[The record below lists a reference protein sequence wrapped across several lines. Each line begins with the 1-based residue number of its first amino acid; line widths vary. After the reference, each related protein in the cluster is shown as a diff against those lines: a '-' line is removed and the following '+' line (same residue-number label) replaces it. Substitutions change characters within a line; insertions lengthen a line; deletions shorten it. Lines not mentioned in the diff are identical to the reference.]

1 MSRRV
6 WKLWLLCSLTLV
18 ALLLSTAV
26 WAKSPALFGA
36 GGGKKE
42 QKAAPAAQPPA
53 NLTPGQVDHYLAT
66 LSDEQARQAL
76 AQELKEKGATKPSEA
91 RESMAVGRASPIGRL
106 FFAATE
112 GVSSGLERLRTSAS
126 RAAESAGTLSSA
138 FETITG
144 GKGAGQLV
152 MSVLGLLAI
161 IGAGLVAE
169 RVFIRAT
176 EGIRHQLLAAV
187 PLGRLQKLGLVVSRM
202 LLEVVGVALYVLVTF
217 LLFVLAYDKA
227 DAGYL
232 LVSLYLIGSY
242 YFKLF
247 MFAAKVVLAPRAPGL
262 RLFPLGDE
270 DARFLYRWMLRIVV
284 TAVVVAA
291 GSFVFKEAGVS
302 QELFSLMY
310 CTAGVTI
317 ILLLIASIWQIR
329 RRVALAICPER
340 EPGAGPATS
349 LRASVARNWHVL
361 AIFYV
366 IVTGSFWVVQELMG
380 GNVTVAKMIMSLF
393 LIPIFIA
400 IDQWV
405 ERLLKI
411 ASGELPEIIDLSGDG
426 ATRAPETQSRERR
439 ADLKYYLP
447 VITRLFRGVL
457 AAFLLFVTLRLWGID
472 LAIGRL
478 FTSHV
483 LSIVVA
489 LLLGFIAWETTK
501 ARIDAKLKEEM
512 PEEGEEMDEGGEGGT
527 RRGTL
532 LVLLRK
538 FILTVVFVTVGLIV
552 LSSIGVEVAPLI
564 AGAGV
569 IGIAIGFGAQT
580 LVRDIISGI
589 FYLLDDSFRVGDYV
603 ESAGA
608 KGTVEQISLRS
619 LKLRH
624 PRGMVYT
631 IPYGRMGTVTN
642 WSRDYNITKLDIRL
656 RFDTDLDEVRKIIK
670 KLNKEI
676 MKEEEFKSAL
686 LEDIR
691 SQGVREIDDSAMIL
705 RVKYKT
711 LPGQQFVLRRE
722 IYRRLQEAFREQGI
736 EFAHRNVT
744 VYLPPEVTQRSAGV
758 GKSEGAGASQTLDKT
773 VLQASAAAAG
783 LAVAL
788 ADEEKKKAELES
800 KKPKAGGGE

>member
-1 MSRRV
+1 MTQRS
-6 WKLWLLCSLTLV
+6 WKVWLLCGLTV
-18 ALLLSTAV
+18 IALLLSTAV

-42 QKAAPAAQPPA
+42 QKAAPATQPPA
-53 NLTPGQVDHYLAT
+53 SLTPGQVDHYLAT
-66 LSDEQARQAL
+66 LSDEQARQVL
-76 AQELKEKGATKPSEA
+76 ARELKEKAAAKPSEA
-91 RESMAVGRASPIGRL
+91 PASLMIGRESPIGRL
-106 FFAATE
+106 FMAATE
-112 GVSSGLERLRTSAS
+112 EVSSGLERLRTSSS
-126 RAAESAGTLSSA
+126 RAAESVGTLSSA
-138 FETITG
+138 FETMTG

-152 MSVLGLLAI
+152 MSVLSLLAI

-169 RVFIRAT
+169 RLLIRAT
-176 EGIRHQLLAAV
+176 EGIRHQLLTAV
-187 PLGRLQKLGLVVSRM
+187 PLGKLQKLGLVISRM
-202 LLEVVGVALYVLVTF
+202 LLDAVGVALYVVVTF
-217 LLFVLAYDKA
+217 LLFILAYGKEDV
-227 DAGYL
+227 GYSL
-232 LVSLYLIGSY
+232 ISLYLIGSY
-242 YFKLF
+242 YFKII
-247 MFAAKVVLAPRAPGL
+247 MFAAKIVFAPRAPGL

-270 DARFLYRWMLRIVV
+270 DARFLYRWMFRIAVA
-284 TAVVVAA
+284 AVVITPA
-291 GSFVFKEAGVS
+291 SHVFKEAGVS
-302 QELFSLMY
+302 KELYSLMY
-310 CTAGVTI
+310 CTAGVVV
-317 ILLLIASIWQIR
+317 ILLLIAMIWQSR
-329 RRVALAICPER
+329 RRVALAICPDR
-340 EPGAGPATS
+340 EPAAAPTTS
-349 LRASVARNWHVL
+349 LRATVAKSWHL
-361 AIFYV
+361 FAILYLVV
-366 IVTGSFWVVQELMG
+366 IGSFWVVQELMG
-380 GNVTVAKMIMSLF
+380 GHVTVLKMIMSLF
-393 LIPIFIA
+393 LIPVFIA
-400 IDQWV
+400 VDQWTQ
-405 ERLLKI
+405 RLLKI

-426 ATRAPETQSRERR
+426 ETRAPDPEYMERR
-439 ADLKYYLP
+439 ADFKYYVP
-447 VITRLFRGVL
+447 VIRRLFRGVL
-457 AAFLLFVTLRLWGID
+457 LAFLFVVTLRLWGID
-472 LAIGRL
+472 FAIGQL

-489 LLLGFIAWETTK
+489 LLLGFIVWEYTK
-501 ARIDAKLKEEM
+501 ARIDAKLKEEI

-569 IGIAIGFGAQT
+569 LGIAIGFGAQT

-656 RFDTDLDEVRKIIK
+656 RFDTDLDQVRKIIK

-722 IYRRLQEAFREQGI
+722 IYRRLQESFQEQGI

-773 VLQASAAAAG
+773 VLHASAAAAG

-788 ADEEKKKAELES
+788 ADEEKKKALLES
-800 KKPKAGGGE
+800 EKPKGEG

>member
-1 MSRRV
+1 MTRRS
-6 WKLWLLCSLTLV
+6 WKVWLLCSLPVL
-18 ALLLSTAV
+18 ALLLSTAL
-26 WAKSPALFGA
+26 WAKNPALFGA
-36 GGGKKE
+36 GGSKKE
-42 QKAAPAAQPPA
+42 QKAAPAAQLPA
-53 NLTPGQVDHYLAT
+53 NLTPGQVDHYLTT

-76 AQELKEKGATKPSEA
+76 AQELKEKAAAKPSEA
-91 RESMAVGRASPIGRL
+91 FESLTIGRAGPIGRL
-106 FFAATE
+106 FFSATE
-112 GVSSGLERLRTSAS
+112 EVSSALERLRTSSS

-152 MSVLGLLAI
+152 MSVLSLLAI
-161 IGAGLVAE
+161 IGAGVLTE

-176 EGIRHQLLAAV
+176 EGIRHQFLTAV
-187 PLGRLQKLGLVVSRM
+187 PLGRLQKLGLVISRM

-232 LVSLYLIGSY
+232 LVSFYVVGSY
-242 YFKLF
+242 YFKII

-270 DARFLYRWMLRIVV
+270 DARFLYRWMLWM
-284 TAVVVAA
+284 TAAAVVLTA

-302 QELFSLMY
+302 PELYSLMY
-310 CTAGVTI
+310 CTAGVAV
-317 ILLLIASIWQIR
+317 ILSLITMIWQSR
-329 RRVALAICPER
+329 RRVALTICPER
-340 EPGAGPATS
+340 EPGAAAGPATR
-349 LRASVARNWHVL
+349 LRTTIAKSWHLL
-361 AIFYV
+361 AILYV
-366 IVTGSFWVVQELMG
+366 VVTGSFWVVEELMG
-380 GNVTVAKMIMSLF
+380 GHVTVLKMIMSLF

-405 ERLLKI
+405 QRLLKI

-426 ATRAPETQSRERR
+426 ETKALDTQATERR
-439 ADLKYYLP
+439 GNLKYYAP
-447 VITRLFRGVL
+447 VIRRLFRGVL

-489 LLLGFIAWETTK
+489 LLLGFIVWEVTK
-501 ARIDAKLKEEM
+501 ARIDAKLREEL
-512 PEEGEEMDEGGEGGT
+512 PEEGEQMDEGGEGGS

-538 FILTVVFVTVGLIV
+538 FILTVVFITVGLII
-552 LSSIGVEVAPLI
+552 LSSIGVNIGPLI

-589 FYLLDDSFRVGDYV
+589 FYLLDDAFRVGDYV

-631 IPYGRMGTVTN
+631 IPYGRMGAITN
-642 WSRDYNITKLDIRL
+642 HSRDYNITKLDIRL
-656 RFDTDLDEVRKIIK
+656 RFDTDLDKVKKIIK
-670 KLNKEI
+670 RLNKEI
-676 MKEEEFKSAL
+676 MKEEEFKSVL
-686 LEDIR
+686 LDDIR
-691 SQGVREIDDSAMIL
+691 SQGVRELDDSAMIL
-705 RVKYKT
+705 RVKFKT
-711 LPGQQFVLRRE
+711 LPGKQFVLRRE
-722 IYRRLQEAFREQGI
+722 VYQRLQQAFREKGI
-736 EFAHRNVT
+736 EFAHRDVT
-744 VYLPPEVTQRSAGV
+744 VYLPPELRQTVPHPGEREGDEASPGTDKALLGV
-758 GKSEGAGASQTLDKT
+758 
-773 VLQASAAAAG
+773 AAAAAR
-783 LAVAL
+783 AVTL
-788 ADEEKKKAELES
+788 ADEAKKKAELES
-800 KKPKAGGGE
+800 EKPKAEG

>member
-1 MSRRV
+1 
-6 WKLWLLCSLTLV
+6 
-18 ALLLSTAV
+18 
-26 WAKSPALFGA
+26 
-36 GGGKKE
+36 GKE
-42 QKAAPAAQPPA
+42 
-53 NLTPGQVDHYLAT
+53 D
-66 LSDEQARQAL
+66 
-76 AQELKEKGATKPSEA
+76 
-91 RESMAVGRASPIGRL
+91 VGYS
-106 FFAATE
+106 
-112 GVSSGLERLRTSAS
+112 
-126 RAAESAGTLSSA
+126 
-138 FETITG
+138 
-144 GKGAGQLV
+144 
-152 MSVLGLLAI
+152 
-161 IGAGLVAE
+161 
-169 RVFIRAT
+169 
-176 EGIRHQLLAAV
+176 
-187 PLGRLQKLGLVVSRM
+187 
-202 LLEVVGVALYVLVTF
+202 
-217 LLFVLAYDKA
+217 
-227 DAGYL
+227 

-242 YFKLF
+242 YFKIF
-247 MFAAKVVLAPRAPGL
+247 IFAAKVVLAPRTPGL

-270 DARFLYRWMLRIVV
+270 DARFLYRWMLRIFVA
-284 TAVVVAA
+284 AVVIAPA
-291 GSFVFKEAGVS
+291 SSVFKEAGVS
-302 QELFSLMY
+302 TELHSLMY
-310 CTAGVTI
+310 CTGGVTI
-317 ILLLIASIWQIR
+317 ILLLIAMIWQSR

-340 EPGAGPATS
+340 EPAAAPTTS
-349 LRASVARNWHVL
+349 LRATVAKSWHVF
-361 AIFYV
+361 AILYV
-366 IVTGSFWVVQELMG
+366 VVTGSFWVVQELMG
-380 GNVTVAKMIMSLF
+380 GHVTVVKMIMSLF

-400 IDQWV
+400 VDQWTQ
-405 ERLLKI
+405 RLLKI

-426 ATRAPETQSRERR
+426 ERR
-439 ADLKYYLP
+439 AADQRSGESHGDFKYYVP
-447 VITRLFRGVL
+447 VIRRLFRGVL
-457 AAFLLFVTLRLWGID
+457 LAFLFVVTLRLWGID
-472 LAIGRL
+472 FAIGQL

-489 LLLGFIAWETTK
+489 LLLGFIVWETTK
-501 ARIDAKLKEEM
+501 ARIDAKLKEEI
-512 PEEGEEMDEGGEGGT
+512 PEEGEEWDEGGEGGS

-552 LSSIGVEVAPLI
+552 LSSIGVQVAPLI

-722 IYRRLQEAFREQGI
+722 IYRRLQEAFRKQGI

-744 VYLPPEVTQRSAGV
+744 VYLPPELRESLPRPGREEGDEALSGTDKALLGV
-758 GKSEGAGASQTLDKT
+758 
-773 VLQASAAAAG
+773 AAAAAR
-783 LAVAL
+783 AVAL

-800 KKPKAGGGE
+800 KKPKGEG

>member
-1 MSRRV
+1 MTQRA
-6 WKLWLLCSLTLV
+6 WKVWLLCSLTVL

-26 WAKSPALFGA
+26 WGKTPVLFGA
-36 GGGKKE
+36 GGSKKE
-42 QKAAPAAQPPA
+42 QKAAPATQVPA
-53 NLTPGQVDHYLAT
+53 NLTPGQVDAYLAN

-76 AQELKEKGATKPSEA
+76 ARELREKAAAKPAEA
-91 RESMAVGRASPIGRL
+91 PASPTIGRDSPIGRL
-106 FFAATE
+106 FTAATE
-112 GVSSGLERLRTSAS
+112 GVSSGLERLRTSSS
-126 RAAESAGTLSSA
+126 RAAESVGTLSSA
-138 FETITG
+138 YEAITG

-152 MSVLGLLAI
+152 MSVLSLLAI
-161 IGAGLVAE
+161 IGAGLLAE
-169 RVFIRAT
+169 RLLVRAT
-176 EGIRHQLLAAV
+176 EGIRHQLLTAV
-187 PLGRLQKLGLVVSRM
+187 PLGRLQKLGLVISRM
-202 LLEVVGVALYVLVTF
+202 LLEAVGVALYVLVTF
-217 LLFVLAYDKA
+217 LLFVMAYGKEDV
-227 DAGYL
+227 GYS

-242 YFKLF
+242 YFKIF
-247 MFAAKVVLAPRAPGL
+247 IFAAKVVLAPRAPGL

-270 DARFLYRWMLRIVV
+270 HARFLYRWMLRIFVA
-284 TAVVVAA
+284 AVVIAPA
-291 GSFVFKEAGVS
+291 SSVFKEAGVS
-302 QELFSLMY
+302 PELHSLMY
-310 CTAGVTI
+310 CTGGVTI
-317 ILLLIASIWQIR
+317 ILLLIAMIWQSR

-340 EPGAGPATS
+340 EPAGGPTTS
-349 LRASVARNWHVL
+349 LRATVAKSWHL
-361 AIFYV
+361 FAILYV
-366 IVTGSFWVVQELMG
+366 VVIGSFWVVQEFMG
-380 GNVTVAKMIMSLF
+380 GHVTVVKMIMSLF

-400 IDQWV
+400 VDQWAQ
-405 ERLLKI
+405 RLLKI

-426 ATRAPETQSRERR
+426 ETKAPDPQSIERR
-439 ADLKYYLP
+439 ADFKYYVP
-447 VITRLFRGVL
+447 VIRRLFRGVL
-457 AAFLLFVTLRLWGID
+457 LAFLFVVTLRLWGID
-472 LAIGRL
+472 VPFGQLL
-478 FTSHV
+478 TSHV

-489 LLLGFIAWETTK
+489 LLLGFIVWEYTK

-552 LSSIGVEVAPLI
+552 LSSIGVQVAPLI

-569 IGIAIGFGAQT
+569 LGIAIGFGAQT

-608 KGTVEQISLRS
+608 KGTVEHISLRS

-656 RFDTDLDEVRKIIK
+656 RFDTDLDKVRKIIK

-691 SQGVREIDDSAMIL
+691 SQGVREMDDSAMIL

-722 IYRRLQEAFREQGI
+722 IYRRLQEAFRENGI

-744 VYLPPEVTQRSAGV
+744 VYLPPELRESLPQPGRKEGDEASPGTDKALLGV
-758 GKSEGAGASQTLDKT
+758 
-773 VLQASAAAAG
+773 AAAAAR
-783 LAVAL
+783 AVAL
-788 ADEEKKKAELES
+788 ADEEKKKALLES
-800 KKPKAGGGE
+800 EKPKAGGGE